1 MRKQYHRYHLCQTS
15 PWAFYSLHYLALT
28 LYLSAACLYAS
39 LCNIVAGILILGFI
53 QRYRRLCTFC
63 GGMSSA
69 KLLFRGDHTK
79 KVQQKLT
86 YRLCTFLYS
95 LKFMFFFDFFGH
107 FFILSLSPA
116 IQIWRYLPPSGII
129 CARPLWELRL
139 ANTLG
144 FSQFRCFYYIY
155 TSIYFNCNR

>member
-1 MRKQYHRYHLCQTS
+1 MHRYVT
-15 PWAFYSLHYLALT
+15 
-28 LYLSAACLYAS
+28 
-39 LCNIVAGILILGFI
+39 IVAGILILGFI
-53 QRYRRLCTFC
+53 QCYR
-63 GGMSSA
+63 SYV
-69 KLLFRGDHTK
+69 LFVAGCHPRSYFFVGIIQK
-79 KVQQKLT
+79 K
-86 YRLCTFLYS
+86 YNRS
-95 LKFMFFFDFFGH
+95 LRIGFALFYILWKFMFFFDFFGH